1 MKYRSSLSHAEKY
14 DLVIAGKAMK
24 KRLHD
29 TFMKRR
35 LHDITPLDLTS
46 LIKQLHVSNAQTST
60 LVSQKHKTEVKRN
73 LFGH

>member
-1 MKYRSSLSHAEKY
+1 MKYRNSLSHAEKH
-14 DLVIAGKAMK
+14 DLVIAGKVMK

-29 TFMKRR
+29 T
-35 LHDITPLDLTS
+35 LTQLDLTY

-60 LVSQKHKTEVKRN
+60 LVSRKHKTEVKRN